1 MCVTDLYMLITYGG
15 GSLLVVKLPG
25 LELLD
30 GFLHGDFSHF
40 DSLLQRYELP
50 LAGRF
55 HPGIGVV
62 HGGGGLRCRLSWT
75 DGDRCF
81 CGEGPTMS
89 LLMSI
94 KHRFFGNGNELLRV

>member
-1 MCVTDLYMLITYGG
+1 M
-15 GSLLVVKLPG
+15 VKLPG

-55 HPGIGVV
+55 HAGVGVV
-62 HGGGGLRCRLSWT
+62 HGGGGLLRRLSWR
-75 DGDRCF
+75 DRMET
-81 CGEGPTMS
+81 GVS
-89 LLMSI
+89 VV
-94 KHRFFGNGNELLRV
+94 KELQRPC